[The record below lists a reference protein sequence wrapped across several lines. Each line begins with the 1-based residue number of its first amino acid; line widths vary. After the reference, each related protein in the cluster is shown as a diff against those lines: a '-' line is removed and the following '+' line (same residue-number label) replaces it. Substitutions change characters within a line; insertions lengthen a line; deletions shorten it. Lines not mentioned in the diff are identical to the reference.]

1 MVEKGFPRSAYGMS
15 KLGLNLYT
23 KILSKRQDV
32 LSNNIQVYALCP
44 GYVSTDMSSH
54 KGHLTIE

>member
-1 MVEKGFPRSAYGMS
+1 MVEKGFPKSAYGMS

-44 GYVSTDMSSH
+44 GYVNTDMTSH